1 MTRTSIVQF
10 QSGLVAAINGY
21 FNCSEDLTLILEKRG
36 NVNFFLDFFLF
47 LCESLQNN
55 VTTYETS
62 QNFMTEV
69 PIMFATT
76 KNVNLVTDSFRAFA
90 LCAATVH
97 SIRKNPALKILKKKK
112 NMKNLKQIYTILL

>member
-1 MTRTSIVQF
+1 
-10 QSGLVAAINGY
+10 
-21 FNCSEDLTLILEKRG
+21 
-36 NVNFFLDFFLF
+36 
-47 LCESLQNN
+47 
-55 VTTYETS
+55 
-62 QNFMTEV
+62 
-69 PIMFATT
+69 MFATT